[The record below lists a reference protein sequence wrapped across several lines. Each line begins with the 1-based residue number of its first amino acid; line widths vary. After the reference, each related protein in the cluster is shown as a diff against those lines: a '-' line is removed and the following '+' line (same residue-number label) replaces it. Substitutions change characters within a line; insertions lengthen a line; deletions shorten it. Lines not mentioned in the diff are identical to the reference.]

1 MHGKYFNDWSVGEKF
16 TTAGR
21 TITETDV
28 VMFAA
33 LTGDY
38 NQLHTNKDYMKNS
51 RFGERIAH
59 GLLGLAVSH
68 GLFARIGYLEGA
80 SIIAFLGLESWQFK
94 APIFIGDTISV
105 NIEVVDKKP
114 SSSKPDRGV
123 VKFLLQIVNQDQTVV
138 QEGYKNILFKLSKI
152 K

>member
-1 MHGKYFNDWSVGEKF
+1 MHGKYFHDWSVGEKF

-68 GLFARIGYLEGA
+68 GLFARTGYLEGA
-80 SIIAFLGLESWQFK
+80 SIIAFLGLEAWQFK

-105 NIEVVDKKP
+105 NIEVVDKKL

-123 VKFLLQIVNQDQTVV
+123 VKFFLQIVNQDQTVV